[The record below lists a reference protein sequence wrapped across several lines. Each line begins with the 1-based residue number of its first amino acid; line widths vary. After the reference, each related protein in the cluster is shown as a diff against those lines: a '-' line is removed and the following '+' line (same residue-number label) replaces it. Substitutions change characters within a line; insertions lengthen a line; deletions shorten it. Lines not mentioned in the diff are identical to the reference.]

1 MCLHFKAAQL
11 TPLAN
16 YMCNWKL
23 KVMGINRSVSF
34 SCKDDISAVE
44 EPNFW
49 PILWFLY
56 TKKWGNC
63 TKCSSKLTSIQ
74 HIESP
79 SNSKTNVAKNCH
91 TMVLS
96 VHGRKRAY
104 FLLSSLH
111 YSCTEQNHPNC
122 LILLKTHLFGLFH
135 TYKKLDCDNLWKLLI
150 VSGLKRLIKLKK
162 LVQKCTNCEK

>member
-23 KVMGINRSVSF
+23 TVMGINRSVSF
-34 SCKDDISAVE
+34 SCKDDISAAE

-79 SNSKTNVAKNCH
+79 SNSKPMLPKTAILWCFL
-91 TMVLS
+91 TS
-96 VHGRKRAY
+96 RKRAY
-104 FLLSSLH
+104 FLLSSQD

-122 LILLKTHLFGLFH
+122 LILLVWAFSHLQEAWLWQSLKTANRVWV
-135 TYKKLDCDNLWKLLI
+135 KKAH
-150 VSGLKRLIKLKK
+150 
-162 LVQKCTNCEK
+162 